1 MICTRC
7 LTRLSLRT
15 PTTIPSAT
23 RTFTTTPTTLSTPV
37 TTETTTTST
46 PRSATGAPAATS
58 KPGVAQPFSSPLTPA
73 AKPAAPAA
81 SAPKHIPSSVAAGT
95 VLTGLNFMKGQND
108 PVALADEE
116 YPAWLWRV
124 LDKTTAGAGG
134 AGKGLEVDEGDLYG
148 MYFRKDSP
156 EVEC

>member
-1 MICTRC
+1 
-7 LTRLSLRT
+7 
-15 PTTIPSAT
+15 
-23 RTFTTTPTTLSTPV
+23 
-37 TTETTTTST
+37 
-46 PRSATGAPAATS
+46 
-58 KPGVAQPFSSPLTPA
+58 
-73 AKPAAPAA
+73 
-81 SAPKHIPSSVAAGT
+81 
-95 VLTGLNFMKGQND
+95 MKGQND